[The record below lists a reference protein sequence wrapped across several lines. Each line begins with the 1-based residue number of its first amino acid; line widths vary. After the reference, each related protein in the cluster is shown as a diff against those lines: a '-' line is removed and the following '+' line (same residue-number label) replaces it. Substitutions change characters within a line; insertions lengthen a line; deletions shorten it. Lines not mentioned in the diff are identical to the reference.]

1 MIEYDLLPTF
11 GAWLRE
17 LRDHRGLSLR
27 EAASRIGCPFSYLQR
42 LETGGRAKK
51 PGLVCL
57 EAVSMAYG
65 VSLGEVEVHAGVRRS
80 ELPDPDAE
88 VHHRFRQLMMDPD
101 HRPPGMTVEWCDSF
115 SVKQKRQVL
124 AVCLARVGN
133 GILLERTLVLE
144 LLRYYARMAIR
155 HRFDKGARCFLQ
167 IIHEV
172 EALEHIME
180 RETYARAY
188 RSVDLADEAPTR

>member
-1 MIEYDLLPTF
+1 VIEYDLLPTF

-27 EAASRIGCPFSYLQR
+27 EAAFRIGCPFSYLQR

-51 PGLVCL
+51 PGLLCL

-115 SVKQKRQVL
+115 SVTQKRQVL
-124 AVCLARVGN
+124 AVCLRAPKP
-133 GILLERTLVLE
+133 LENDPPKTPS
-144 LLRYYARMAIR
+144 
-155 HRFDKGARCFLQ
+155 GA
-167 IIHEV
+167 
-172 EALEHIME
+172 
-180 RETYARAY
+180 
-188 RSVDLADEAPTR
+188 